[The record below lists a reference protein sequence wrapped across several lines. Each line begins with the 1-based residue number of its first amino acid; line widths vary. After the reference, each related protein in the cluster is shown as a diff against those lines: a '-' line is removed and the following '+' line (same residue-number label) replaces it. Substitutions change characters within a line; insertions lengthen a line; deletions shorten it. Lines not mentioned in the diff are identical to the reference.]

1 MAKISVATVN
11 ELANKQIPCLE
22 DNKNYDSSDMR
33 ILIELTD
40 VESMT
45 GKTIETETEHT
56 TVDIPSGLCATK
68 RVLIKVYKTVPVA
81 NQLIQ
86 VEDN

>member
-11 ELANKQIPCLE
+11 ELANKQFPCLE

-33 ILIELTD
+33 ILVELTD

-45 GKTIETETEHT
+45 GRTIETETKHT

-68 RVLIKVYKTVPVA
+68 RVLIKVYKIVPVA

-86 VEDN
+86 VQDN